1 MIIDASYRN
10 HMSHAVER
18 EASHLLQG
26 DLSDNDPDGD
36 TDGDRAEVCRMIELS
51 GMISLECGLLRGE

>member
-1 MIIDASYRN
+1 
-10 HMSHAVER
+10 MSHAVER

-51 GMISLECGLLRGE
+51 GMISLECGLLGGE